1 MNPII
6 RFPAAGAVALVLAGC
21 ISTPTP
27 TPVTQLSQ
35 ADCPTLA
42 RVTPQPA
49 PVPGAKKPATYHVAA
64 ASDCLVGA
72 DGTRTTGTLIALP
85 TFAPG
90 YYMDI
95 ASQAQGEALLPLRI
109 QTLNGARD
117 VQRTVDGQAI
127 YFRGDGLSGQLFF
140 NADNA
145 DERFLLITAAPSVVG
160 QSTTRTAMGAQSNT
174 YSSGTAAFNVT
185 HSFDKSVTHTFSY
198 NGDVTVNIGGY
209 PVAE

>member
-21 ISTPTP
+21 VSTPTP

-64 ASDCLVGA
+64 ASDCLMGA
-72 DGTRTTGTLIALP
+72 DGKRTTGTLIALP
-85 TFAPG
+85 PFAPG

-145 DERFLLITAAPSVVG
+145 NERFLLITAAPSIVG

-174 YSSGTAAFNVT
+174 YSSGTGAFNVT

-209 PVAE
+209 PVIE